1 MCPWLEFPYAYQ
13 RYYTSGLGRF
23 LTADPFDGSAS
34 PSSPQTWNRYP
45 YAGSDPT
52 NNNDP
57 SGLDCGGIQNWQG
70 GGCGPGLGEYG
81 DGDNWQYMGGGYGGY
96 EDGGCVVGSDGFLES
111 PIDGYP
117 CDGSDPE
124 PQTPKPAASCKM
136 TVVGSGV
143 PLGQAV
149 RGLTTYAPTQNRLG
163 AYSTDRNVRVPPAQW
178 GWFFALQ
185 VRTTLSGDTDAG
197 DWQAAQ
203 TMSVVGALF
212 VDIDVNGDIQSEV
225 VPVNRSLGAPQES
238 PQPGAMYQGAGLF
251 YWLDLV
257 GQGMFLGG
265 GTVVGGDLTFT
276 GTSTLT
282 DINSA
287 FNAAPCSA
295 RWSLKLSFTPNGVG
309 GMSAISG
316 ITLP

>member
-96 EDGGCVVGSDGFLES
+96 TDGGCVVGQDGYLES

-117 CDGSDPE
+117 CGGSDP
-124 PQTPKPAASCKM
+124 PPPPAPIPSPKPIQCDVQLWGDQAK
-136 TVVGSGV
+136 TVVDPVLHTWLTVSIYNPNNGSRLVTTYEALPVGKDTPLNRLLGFPV
-143 PLGQAV
+143 SFWLNKFSYSGGLPGSELFDFASEYSSAALCADATLIAGAYTRYHDNTVAYNLFVTNSNTFTAWLLGQTWGSLQIPTGLSLELLV
-149 RGLTTYAPTQNRLG
+149 RAL
-163 AYSTDRNVRVPPAQW
+163 
-178 GWFFALQ
+178 GWFSAL
-185 VRTTLSGDTDAG
+185 
-197 DWQAAQ
+197 
-203 TMSVVGALF
+203 
-212 VDIDVNGDIQSEV
+212 
-225 VPVNRSLGAPQES
+225 P
-238 PQPGAMYQGAGLF
+238 
-251 YWLDLV
+251 
-257 GQGMFLGG
+257 
-265 GTVVGGDLTFT
+265 
-276 GTSTLT
+276 
-282 DINSA
+282 
-287 FNAAPCSA
+287 
-295 RWSLKLSFTPNGVG
+295 PN
-309 GMSAISG
+309 
-316 ITLP
+316 P